1 MKRYNFFQTPIW
13 IGELNLDNN
22 KLANEMQTFHRD
34 TSQKNKNFFNQELK
48 DNILNIVPKNSK
60 KELNIS
66 HIDFFININNRGD
79 SNHRHAHGPYSPILL
94 CGVYYVQ
101 VPQNSG
107 EFQFFDP
114 RGSWMQSMTDYIYYD
129 DGFGAYNLTPQEGMI
144 IFFPSWLE
152 HSVEENKSDS
162 ERMTIAFNIMLDQK
176 NDYGRRKWF
185 TDVGGNAVFGYYDP
199 SKRFEG
205 K

>member
-79 SNHRHAHGPYSPILL
+79 FNHRHAHGPYSPILL
-94 CGVYYVQ
+94 CGV
-101 VPQNSG
+101 
-107 EFQFFDP
+107 
-114 RGSWMQSMTDYIYYD
+114 
-129 DGFGAYNLTPQEGMI
+129 
-144 IFFPSWLE
+144 
-152 HSVEENKSDS
+152 
-162 ERMTIAFNIMLDQK
+162 
-176 NDYGRRKWF
+176 
-185 TDVGGNAVFGYYDP
+185 
-199 SKRFEG
+199 
-205 K
+205 